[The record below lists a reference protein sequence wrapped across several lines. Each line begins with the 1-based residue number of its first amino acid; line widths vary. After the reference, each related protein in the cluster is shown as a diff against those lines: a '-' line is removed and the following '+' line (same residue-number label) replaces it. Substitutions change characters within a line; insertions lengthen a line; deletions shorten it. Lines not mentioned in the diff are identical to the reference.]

1 MTAAQDIFFGLLA
14 LVGGPLMYY
23 YAEGL
28 TRFSEQLDAIGS
40 TRPMEEVEPAG
51 WNVLLTR
58 LVGAVI
64 TVAGLALVVGGLL

>member
-1 MTAAQDIFFGLLA
+1 MTAVQDVFFGSLA
-14 LVGGPLMYY
+14 LIGGPLLYY

-51 WNVLLTR
+51 WNVMLTR
-58 LVGAVI
+58 IVGAV
-64 TVAGLALVVGGLL
+64 VAFAGLALVVGGLT